1 MIALID
7 SVKRRALSGVTVSA
21 ALEKILS
28 TGALDAGIAK

>member
-1 MIALID
+1 MIALIV
-7 SVKRRALSGVTVSA
+7 SAKRRALSGVTVSA